1 MKYWVPERDLTGRQR
16 ELLGHICSHF
26 DAHGVYPSQREL
38 VIYMGNRS
46 TNTISGHM
54 RALYRKGFLEQDA
67 SARSRSYR
75 VLRLADGTPVRA
87 RLVPVVDDTASQEP
101 T

>member
-1 MKYWVPERDLTGRQR
+1 M
-16 ELLGHICSHF
+16 LGHICTHF

-46 TNTISGHM
+46 TNTVSGHM

-87 RLVPVVDDTASQEP
+87 RLVPVTDTATAQGP
-101 T
+101 A